1 MFSISALA
9 RQLTKILLGLVL
21 ASVVLLP
28 STLGATVQIAK
39 SQAGGMLGTQTG
51 KTTDNS
57 PADKSNQTPQESV
70 GESSMNSPGVAT
82 VTALRPEEWKSWPVI
97 PTLSPKAL
105 AIYQRG
111 VLMGNNPQAFSKV
124 GDGEISATWFL
135 SDFDLGSD
143 YYDLGT
149 NTDLQATILH
159 FEGSFGR
166 ASQAAR
172 RGFNAQRLLDLTL
185 ADRGFCQFNE
195 TPLHCEIR
203 LHRPSFA
210 LISMGTNQVWQAD
223 QFESGLR
230 TIIEEL
236 IAQGV
241 VPVLS
246 TKADNLEGDDR
257 INLIVARLS
266 SEYDLPLWNFWLAVQ
281 PLPNHGLQDDLEHLT
296 YYPNDFGSQTALQ
309 FAWPV
314 RNLSALQVLEMLMNE
329 TQP

>member
-1 MFSISALA
+1 MFSISAHA

-28 STLGATVQIAK
+28 STLGATVQTAK
-39 SQAGGMLGTQTG
+39 SQTDGTLGTQIE
-51 KTTDNS
+51 KTTVNS
-57 PADKSNQTPQESV
+57 PAYGRDKSSDEPV
-70 GESSMNSPGVAT
+70 GEPSMTSPVAAA

-105 AIYQRG
+105 SIYQRG
-111 VLMGNNPQAFSKV
+111 VLMGNNPRAFSKV

-135 SDFDLGSD
+135 SDFDLGPD

-149 NTDLQATILH
+149 NTNLQATILH

-172 RGFNAQRLLDLTL
+172 RGFNAQRILDSTLTDL
-185 ADRGFCQFNE
+185 GFCQVDE

-210 LISMGTNQVWQAD
+210 LISVGTNQVWQAD

-230 TIIEEL
+230 TIIEKL

-241 VPVLS
+241 VPILS